1 MSSLDIQLPR
11 WSIYVLILIS
21 ATAAQAGRIAST
33 RSATGEL
40 PFYSANDRSRWCTL
54 VSLVEQGTFQIDEVV
69 QRTDP
74 ERKNR
79 KPWNTIDMVRHR
91 GEDGKQHYY
100 SSKPPFLTTIYASV
114 YWVFNKATNKTLTAE
129 PFFVA
134 RSLLLIVNLLP
145 LLGYWLLLIWLIERT
160 TLDPWSRIFLVFAS
174 VWALYS
180 STFAS
185 TLNNHL
191 PGTIAVLVSLVA
203 LIRITIDQSQHWV
216 WPLLCGLSASFAIAC
231 ELPALAWWAIL
242 VPLLYITTRKLKPAI
257 LYVAASI
264 PVAAGILITTQLAH
278 GDLRPPYMHR
288 EAGAVVTTAA
298 RNASDTTPEPSL
310 PALKEA
316 LTSAG
321 NKLSDKLEI
330 RQARQAEPPTWELL
344 DTEQQYCWAVQ
355 AGEGTWELRQWDDWY
370 DYPNTYWVPEKK
382 SGVDKGETSVPLY
395 AFHTLIG
402 HRGIFSLTPL
412 WFFAIFGAVIAWN
425 KQPQWRI
432 IHLAAIIVSIV
443 CIGFFIARP
452 LDDRNYGGVCSGFR
466 WVFWLAPLWMLF
478 LPHGI
483 EAVSRSLWG
492 RRLALTALAISIFSA
507 TFPWN
512 NPWTQPWTFQILE
525 YFAWIK
531 Y

>member
-1 MSSLDIQLPR
+1 
-11 WSIYVLILIS
+11 
-21 ATAAQAGRIAST
+21 
-33 RSATGEL
+33 
-40 PFYSANDRSRWCTL
+40 
-54 VSLVEQGTFQIDEVV
+54 
-69 QRTDP
+69 
-74 ERKNR
+74 
-79 KPWNTIDMVRHR
+79 
-91 GEDGKQHYY
+91 
-100 SSKPPFLTTIYASV
+100 
-114 YWVFNKATNKTLTAE
+114 
-129 PFFVA
+129 
-134 RSLLLIVNLLP
+134 
-145 LLGYWLLLIWLIERT
+145 
-160 TLDPWSRIFLVFAS
+160 
-174 VWALYS
+174 
-180 STFAS
+180 
-185 TLNNHL
+185 
-191 PGTIAVLVSLVA
+191 
-203 LIRITIDQSQHWV
+203 
-216 WPLLCGLSASFAIAC
+216 
-231 ELPALAWWAIL
+231 
-242 VPLLYITTRKLKPAI
+242 
-257 LYVAASI
+257 
-264 PVAAGILITTQLAH
+264 
-278 GDLRPPYMHR
+278 
-288 EAGAVVTTAA
+288 
-298 RNASDTTPEPSL
+298 
-310 PALKEA
+310 
-316 LTSAG
+316 
-321 NKLSDKLEI
+321 
-330 RQARQAEPPTWELL
+330 
-344 DTEQQYCWAVQ
+344 VQ

-492 RRLALTALAISIFSA
+492 RRLALTALGISIFSA